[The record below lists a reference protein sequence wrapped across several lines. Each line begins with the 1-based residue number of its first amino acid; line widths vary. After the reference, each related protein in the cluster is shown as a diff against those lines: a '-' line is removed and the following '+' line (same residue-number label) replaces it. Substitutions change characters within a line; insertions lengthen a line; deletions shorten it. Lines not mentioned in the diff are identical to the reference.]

1 MLAKIGSAVSQAAE
15 ALRAFALAKQDGDF
29 LGSEE
34 ELIQRLGVSRPT
46 LRQASAQVVQEHLIS
61 IRRGMGGGY
70 FARRPESAGVSRIA
84 ALYLQSRQASFVEIA
99 VAMKSVRA
107 ELSALA
113 ARNDDPEL
121 REELRA
127 LAAQDRDPEH
137 DSTVDSHSYRAFLRS
152 ERDFGRLLGSMGNN
166 SVLVL
171 LLEILYDFAAL
182 ARREDD
188 VLVNHP
194 DRVIAYRKHRAQ
206 LADAILNGDEEIAK
220 LASQRCSDL
229 ISDWIHDDFQGRV
242 FDRPGT
248 QEEARPAL

>member
-1 MLAKIGSAVSQAAE
+1 MLAKNGSAVSQAAKV
-15 ALRAFALAKQDGDF
+15 LRSFALAKKDGDF

-34 ELIQRLGVSRPT
+34 DLIQRLGVSRPT

-84 ALYLQSRQASFVEIA
+84 ALYLQSRNASFVEIA

-113 ARNDDPEL
+113 AHNIDPD
-121 REELRA
+121 LRA
-127 LAAQDRDPEH
+127 ELEAVVAKDHDPEH
-137 DSTVDSHSYRAFLRS
+137 DTEGHGYRAFLCS
-152 ERDFGRLLGSMGNN
+152 EREFGRVLGQMGGN

-188 VLVNHP
+188 VLVNQP
-194 DRVIAYRKHRAQ
+194 ERVIAYRKHRAH
-206 LADAILNGDEEIAK
+206 LADAILDGDVEMAR
-220 LASQRCSDL
+220 LASRRCSDL
-229 ISDWIHDDFQGRV
+229 ISEWIHDDFDGRT
-242 FDRPGT
+242 FTGPDA
-248 QEEARPAL
+248 QEGA

>member
-1 MLAKIGSAVSQAAE
+1 MLAKNGSAVSQAAK
-15 ALRAFALAKQDGDF
+15 ALRGFALAKQDGDF

-34 ELIQRLGVSRPT
+34 DLIQRLGVSRPT

-99 VAMKSVRA
+99 VAMKSIRA

-113 ARNDDPEL
+113 AHNTDPAL
-121 REELRA
+121 REELQA
-127 LAAQDRDPEH
+127 IVAKDHSPEH
-137 DSTVDSHSYRAFLRS
+137 DTEGHGYRAFLRS
-152 ERDFGRLLGSMGNN
+152 EREFGRVLGEMSGN

-188 VLVNHP
+188 VLVNRP
-194 DRVIAYRKHRAQ
+194 ERVIAYRKHRAQ

-220 LASQRCSDL
+220 LASKRCSGL
-229 ISDWIHDDFQGRV
+229 ISEWIHDDFEGRT
-242 FDRPGT
+242 FNGPET
-248 QEEARPAL
+248 QADA

>member
-1 MLAKIGSAVSQAAE
+1 MAKSESAVSQAAA

-34 ELIQRLGVSRPT
+34 DLIQRLGVSRPT

-70 FARRPESAGVSRIA
+70 FARRPESTGVSRIA

-99 VAMKSVRA
+99 VAMKSIRA

-113 ARNDDPEL
+113 AHNQDPKL
-121 REELRA
+121 REDLRTIVA
-127 LAAQDRDPEH
+127 KDHDPEH
-137 DSTVDSHSYRAFLRS
+137 DTEGHGYRAFLRS
-152 ERDFGRLLGSMGNN
+152 EREFGRTLGEMSGN

-188 VLVNHP
+188 VLVNRP
-194 DRVIAYRKHRAQ
+194 ERVIAYRRLRAQ
-206 LADAILNGDEEIAK
+206 LADAILDGDEEISK
-220 LASQRCSDL
+220 LASRRCSDL
-229 ISDWIHDDFQGRV
+229 ISEWIHDDFHGRV
-242 FDRPGT
+242 FTGP
-248 QEEARPAL
+248 EAKENA